1 MSECFSWAGVWRVSW
16 WMLKQTRAC
25 LWGPWAPRVLM
36 NAAIE
41 DLPQGGRLDA
51 DRMPAAPLRDML
63 PVPRSHCCTLCG
75 SSCNLSL
82 KSDRSQKCLSH
93 FTWPKTVKP
102 FTIQPIYIYIYRL
115 TFLKRR
121 EIKILEENIPGF
133 LYLMQVNGA
142 KCRPRWTFVVKPY
155 VHLIYFPDSDWSFY

>member
-1 MSECFSWAGVWRVSW
+1 
-16 WMLKQTRAC
+16 MLKQTRAC

-82 KSDRSQKCLSH
+82 KSDRLRSVFHISLDQKLLNHLQYS
-93 FTWPKTVKP
+93 
-102 FTIQPIYIYIYRL
+102 IYIYRL

-142 KCRPRWTFVVKPY
+142 KCRPR
-155 VHLIYFPDSDWSFY
+155 